1 MTVKSFDLAKPAPA
15 ETPVTICPH
24 TARPATGAVQL
35 TGFRHYEQ
43 PSLEFSASLV
53 AGKVVTQGSHVGQDM
68 AEQLNQLPRQF
79 IQDATYAG
87 HRQDLRLLDNER
99 NVFHLQST
107 PAAAAV
113 LKSSCPTGFLCL
125 APNNPG
131 RAHLGQISGVYT
143 TLAGEQFR
151 LDQGR
156 LLRFEPQTH
165 CWLPDKDDARY
176 NRLGLSSDGR
186 LIKVPVGVT
195 DMSVEGQAQVCLQPD
210 PGGCALRIRHSAEGP
225 VIHLL
230 PVSET
235 GERVPLHRIGMA
247 GDTLYA
253 STAQGELL
261 RASLSTAQDG
271 RVVMRPEPV
280 EALEHLHQGAV
291 SFKGFMHDDNGQLNA
306 LLLNRCKQ
314 LHSTPLINTSLQAT
328 GWNLSDVLLKVNDKG
343 LPEPGLRALASA
355 IDLGARGKVAL
366 EGSTLLSWDEHACQ
380 WEKTAHRDVDL
391 LAPGLDG
398 RAYVLQGS
406 ELKALASHKTRAPA
420 FSGASYDLAPINDAR
435 NHVTLDATL
444 TENTGRKIAAF
455 AVDNARRFVTLDE
468 HNQLVAHIDNK
479 EIALTFAPPRQIQA
493 LALDRLGDLYA
504 RTRAGELLKLD
515 KARWQTPPAS
525 ALAWTT
531 LALPGNARLQ
541 SLRMD
546 ASQRLVASWEVN
558 GPKHKAFAEHYWQL
572 SAAADGS
579 QQWQPF
585 DSQASNRAPSLASM
599 LSRGEMKGQNNG
611 TSWAVNSA
619 VMGSR
624 TEGLPLDRGFF
635 SGARAHLEPLQGI
648 KNIGLDIQH
657 RANGRRGLAAL
668 YAQERELHGQ
678 LQALANT
685 RPHALDM
692 TIRLDR
698 LSENASTQIL
708 AGELKAA
715 LQQVEACSEQLAMRL
730 GDLKGAQLVPQ
741 MQACAEPSTGRLRT
755 MCSAFENLA
764 PSKTNTTAALLRSYL
779 SQGVVLSPRNAGD
792 KRDLSNPTG
801 LLESDLIL
809 HARTLSGLADLI
821 GRLERIGPDQSAI
834 DAGLKAVMQYYQNSQ
849 VHQKTSQNINGLAQ
863 AETLYN
869 NFKLLARDL
878 GTPGSALNFHIAR
891 TLGLGEQQTVKQA
904 LLHALQAS
912 DSGQSITASRTK
924 TKSMSVFVL
933 PAPLL
938 EIIAG
943 ASRSKTNGI
952 TMSRTNQGVS
962 FDISMSTSH
971 TAAASVGVGKV
982 LPIAN
987 DLLEQWLRLGAETTL
1002 MLAHDKKQGVSF
1014 EVKEAD
1020 FPAMMDILTGVKGD
1034 VFDLLDLGNH
1044 HNSHQRSQGSLD
1056 WSVSAHVQPRA
1067 QVVSPQS
1074 LDAVSGLARAMAN
1087 TGASLHLLHLD
1098 KSNAVTLEE
1107 SGITRT
1113 DGLNAQLLPKG
1124 GASLGGAPVN
1134 AAASVE
1140 LNDSGSSWVAYTA
1153 ADASFSLNFD
1163 GSKARA
1169 MRFTVKQPQVIE
1181 QAQIDTLRT
1190 EMSRHSPQLKQQLAS
1205 LAAQGT
1211 PVEQLRSLQQL
1222 FGLLPPPPARS
1233 EEHHSLQTRL
1243 QDHLHQQTLAA
1254 QGLRD
1259 LQSIERT
1266 VSYVGF
1272 KGSPQHEWLNE
1283 AAPANKDAIVRLF
1296 AQQPQF
1302 ARLLK
1307 DLESS
1312 QGASVVMEL
1321 EVKPQVL
1328 RMIAQRFE
1336 DGPGAKGEMQKAL
1349 ENSDNLRVKNLR
1361 VSYTAS
1367 RTHSLT
1373 TPVPLLAYTS
1383 SAMLGHTGKLLNI
1396 ELKYGQDP
1404 DAPLRLEFKDILPL
1418 APARERHPEQQDQ
1431 NIRDARH
1438 PVI

>member
-15 ETPVTICPH
+15 EIPATICPH
-24 TARPATGAVQL
+24 TARPATETVQL

-43 PSLEFSASLV
+43 PALEFSASLV
-53 AGKVVTQGSHVGQDM
+53 AGKVVTQGSHVGQDI

-113 LKSSCPTGFLCL
+113 LKSSCPTGFLRL
-125 APNNPG
+125 PPNNPG
-131 RAHLGQISGVYT
+131 RAHLGQISGVHT
-143 TLAGEQFR
+143 TRAGEQFR
-151 LDQGR
+151 LDEGR
-156 LLRFEPQTH
+156 LLRFEPQSH

-225 VIHLL
+225 ELHLL

-235 GERVPLHRIGMA
+235 GDRVPLHRIGLA

-280 EALEHLHQGAV
+280 EGLEHLHQGAV
-291 SFKGFMHDDNGQLNA
+291 NFKGFMHDDNGQLNA
-306 LLLNRCKQ
+306 LLLNHCKQ
-314 LHSTPLINTSLQAT
+314 LHSTPLINTPLQAT

-343 LPEPGLRALASA
+343 LPAPGLRALASA

-380 WEKTAHRDVDL
+380 WEKTAHRDVVL

-398 RAYVLQGS
+398 RAYVLQGA

-420 FSGASYDLAPINDAR
+420 YSGASYDLAPINDAR

-479 EIALTFAPPRQIQA
+479 EIALKFAPPREIQA

-504 RTRAGELLKLD
+504 QTRAGELLKLD
-515 KARWQTPPAS
+515 KARWQTPPAA

-531 LALPGNARLQ
+531 LTLPGNARVQ

-546 ASQRLVASWEVN
+546 ADQGLVASWEQL
-558 GPKHKAFAEHYWQL
+558 GPKHKAFAEQYWQL
-572 SAAADGS
+572 SAAADCT

-611 TSWAVNSA
+611 TAWAVNSA
-619 VMGSR
+619 VMGSK
-624 TEGLPLDRGFF
+624 TEGLPLDRDFF

-657 RANGRRGLAAL
+657 RANGRRGMAAL

-692 TIRLDR
+692 TTRLDH
-698 LSENASTQIL
+698 LSEKASTQAL

-741 MQACAEPSTGRLRT
+741 MQAGAKPSAGRLRT

-764 PSKTNTTAALLRSYL
+764 PSKTNATAALLRSYER
-779 SQGVVLSPRNAGD
+779 QGVVLSPRNAD
-792 KRDLSNPTG
+792 HKRDLSNPTG

-821 GRLERIGPDQSAI
+821 GGLERIAPDQDAI
-834 DAGLKAVMQYYQNSQ
+834 HAGLKAVMEDYKNSQ

-878 GTPGSALNFHIAR
+878 GTPGAALNFHIAR

-904 LLHALQAS
+904 LLHAIQGS

-924 TKSMSVFVL
+924 AKSMSAFVL

-938 EIIAG
+938 EIIVG

-962 FDISMSTSH
+962 FDISMGTTH
-971 TAAASVGVGKV
+971 AATGSVGGGMA
-982 LPIAN
+982 LPITN
-987 DLLEQWLRLGAETTL
+987 ELPLRLGAETTL
-1002 MLAHDKKQGVSF
+1002 ALAHEKKQGVSF

-1020 FPAMMDILTGVKGD
+1020 FPAMMDILTGAKGD
-1034 VFDLLDLGNH
+1034 VFDLLNLGSH
-1044 HNSHQRSQGSLD
+1044 HNSHQRAQYSLD
-1056 WSVSAHVQPRA
+1056 WSVSAHVQPRV
-1067 QVVSPQS
+1067 QVVSTQS
-1074 LDAVSGLARAMAN
+1074 PEAVSGLARAMVN
-1087 TGASLHLLHLD
+1087 TGASVHLLHLD
-1098 KSNAVTLEE
+1098 KSNAVTLGE

-1113 DGLNAQLLPKG
+1113 LGLNAQLLPKG
-1124 GASLGGAPVN
+1124 SVSSGGAPAN
-1134 AAASVE
+1134 AAASVA
-1140 LNDSGSSWVAYTA
+1140 LNGPDSSWVAYTA
-1153 ADASFSLNFD
+1153 ADASFSLSFD
-1163 GSKARA
+1163 GSKART

-1181 QAQIDTLRT
+1181 QAQIDTLRND
-1190 EMSRHSPQLKQQLAS
+1190 MSRHSPQLKQQLAS
-1205 LAAQGT
+1205 LAKEGS
-1211 PVEQLRSLQQL
+1211 PFEQLQDLQQL
-1222 FGLLPPPPARS
+1222 FERVPPPPARS
-1233 EEHHSLQTRL
+1233 EEHHSLQARL

-1254 QGLRD
+1254 QGLRE

-1266 VSYVGF
+1266 VSYVGL
-1272 KGSPQHEWLNE
+1272 KGGPQHEWLNE

-1302 ARLLK
+1302 ARLLR

-1312 QGASVVMEL
+1312 QGTSVVMEL

-1328 RMIAQRFE
+1328 RMIAQRFQ
-1336 DGPGAKGEMQKAL
+1336 DGPGAKGEVQKAL
-1349 ENSDNLRVKNLR
+1349 ENNDNLRVKKLA

-1383 SAMLGHTGKLLNI
+1383 SATLGHTGKLLNI

-1404 DAPLRLEFKDILPL
+1404 DAPLRLEFKDTLPP
-1418 APARERHPEQQDQ
+1418 APARELHPEQRDQ
-1431 NIRDARH
+1431 KIRDARN